1 MEEGFTHRALAK
13 ECRFRFGKRLAQP
26 LWRTGAASSGSILM
40 NKICNND
47 TYSGLSGPLIAQ
59 PMTPPDILRLD
70 TVTKRY
76 SPHLPPAVDK
86 VSLVL
91 GQGEILG
98 LLGPSGCGKTTLL
111 RLIAG
116 FEQPDEGDI
125 YLTGQAIGG
134 STWLPP
140 ERRDVGIVFQD
151 YALFPHLTVEKNVAF
166 GLQRRRPRAG
176 AAKAGRGGTP
186 SAADL
191 QQRTEAAIALV
202 GLEGL
207 KHRFPHE
214 LSGGQQQRVA
224 LARAL
229 APRPAIILLDE
240 PFSNLDVQVRLYLR
254 QEVRDILRQVGASGV
269 FVTHD
274 QEEALALADRVAVMN
289 QGHLEQLDTPERV
302 YDQPA
307 SRFVAEFVTQ
317 ANFLPAQP
325 SPQGW
330 KTELGCFAPE
340 IGADPARVGLADLMV
355 RQEDMALVAD
365 AAGAAVVRDRQF
377 LGREY
382 KYCLQTPSG
391 RWLYARLPVG
401 QPIAIGSQVQV
412 TVPCGRVRA
421 YPSQGPGA
429 TVASPGSALSIPVVN

>member
-1 MEEGFTHRALAK
+1 
-13 ECRFRFGKRLAQP
+13 
-26 LWRTGAASSGSILM
+26 
-40 NKICNND
+40 
-47 TYSGLSGPLIAQ
+47 
-59 PMTPPDILRLD
+59 MTPPNILRLD
-70 TVTKRY
+70 AVTKGY
-76 SPHLPPAVDK
+76 SPNLPPAVDQ
-86 VSLVL
+86 VSLSL
-91 GQGEILG
+91 REGEILG

-116 FEQPDEGDI
+116 FERPDRGTLYLGRQPV
-125 YLTGQAIGG
+125 GG

-140 ERRDVGIVFQD
+140 EHRDVGIVFQD

-166 GLQRRRPRAG
+166 GLQRRREKGRRQVAQG
-176 AAKAGRGGTP
+176 LSSADIAKHTA
-186 SAADL
+186 
-191 QQRTEAAIALV
+191 AAIALV

-289 QGHLEQLDTPERV
+289 QGRLEQIDVPEVV
-302 YDQPA
+302 YGQPA

-317 ANFLPAQP
+317 ANFLPAQA

-330 KTELGCFAPE
+330 QTEVGCFTAAST
-340 IGADPARVGLADLMV
+340 GAQPAQADLMV
-355 RQEDMALVAD
+355 RQEDIALAED
-365 AAGAAVVRDRQF
+365 AEGAAVVRDRQF

-382 KYCLQTPSG
+382 KYCLQTPG
-391 RWLYARLPVG
+391 GQLIHARLPLDSAIAVGRRVRVTVPSQRVRLYPAVG
-401 QPIAIGSQVQV
+401 QPLAETARPNSLS
-412 TVPCGRVRA
+412 VPLV
-421 YPSQGPGA
+421 
-429 TVASPGSALSIPVVN
+429 